1 MSFDIYKCQ
10 RYQKYVDGEGFNR
23 LVFFFLIREL
33 SFCKDTLLNQYYK
46 LKNIQRS
53 EKIMMTY
60 FCFQT
65 DHRII
70 FTIIQILAKAFCKG
84 NGKMIKNFSLNISG
98 KNAVRNIHVLMY
110 VFFLGS

>member
-1 MSFDIYKCQ
+1 
-10 RYQKYVDGEGFNR
+10 
-23 LVFFFLIREL
+23 
-33 SFCKDTLLNQYYK
+33 
-46 LKNIQRS
+46 
-53 EKIMMTY
+53 MTY

-110 VFFLGS
+110 VFFLGSLAMFSDLVLSFLKLTPNDGQFPV